1 MKNNNAIRNTAEEL
15 EGCMLRRMQAEH
27 RLERLRRREAYQRSR
42 SRCWRDERTHQ
53 LCCIAGVIEH
63 FYPEIKSFTEQ
74 EFYGLVD
81 ELNDNDE
88 VRSYITKGIE
98 TIMKMRS
105 EGGG

>member
-1 MKNNNAIRNTAEEL
+1 MKDNNTISNTAEKL
-15 EGCMLRRMQAEH
+15 EDCTVRRMQAEH

-42 SRCWRDERTHQ
+42 SRRQRDERTHQ

-63 FYPEIKSFTEQ
+63 FYPEIKTFTEQ
-74 EFYGLVD
+74 EFYELVD

-88 VRSYITKGIE
+88 VRSYITGGIE
-98 TIMKMRS
+98 TIMKMRA